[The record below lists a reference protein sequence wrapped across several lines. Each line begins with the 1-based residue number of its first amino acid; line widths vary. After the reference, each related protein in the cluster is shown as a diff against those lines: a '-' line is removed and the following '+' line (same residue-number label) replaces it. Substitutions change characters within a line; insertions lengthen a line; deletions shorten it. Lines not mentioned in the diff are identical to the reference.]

1 MARDKVTYESYE
13 QDVFD
18 NPPQGP
24 VGAHRGSRPVM
35 VRIAPFIIVIVVAT
49 LCGFGAWAYGSGEY
63 QNLLNLKTPQSTTAS
78 SDTSQSTAKSDSS
91 ASDSSDSSSSSD
103 SSTSDSSASDD
114 SSSSADSSSSD
125 SSSSDQ
131 NAQQQTQQTQTAT
144 VNKATQVRV
153 VNGTGV
159 SGYAGQ
165 KADVLQTAG
174 YTSVEAANP
183 TGSLPTGTVV
193 WYQNETDKATAQ
205 DVANTLGITAVEQV
219 QGLSAPITVVLLN

>member
-35 VRIAPFIIVIVVAT
+35 VRIAPFIIVIVVAA

-78 SDTSQSTAKSDSS
+78 SDTTQSTTKSDSS

-125 SSSSDQ
+125 Q
-131 NAQQQTQQTQTAT
+131 NAQQQTQQAQTAT

>member
-18 NPPQGP
+18 NPPAGP
-24 VGAHRGSRPVM
+24 VGAHRGSRPVIT
-35 VRIAPFIIVIVVAT
+35 RIAPFIIVIVVAA
-49 LCGFGAWAYGSGEY
+49 LLGAGAWAVSSGEY
-63 QNLLNLKTPQSTTAS
+63 ANLLNLKSSQSSSTTS
-78 SDTSQSTAKSDSS
+78 TTTKSKKKSTSKSTKSDSS
-91 ASDSSDSSSSSD
+91 STADSTDSSSSD
-103 SSTSDSSASDD
+103 SSTSTDSSNTSTE
-114 SSSSADSSSSD
+114 SSD
-125 SSSSDQ
+125 SSTSDQ
-131 NAQQQTQQTQTAT
+131 SAQQSEQTAT

-183 TGSLPTGTVV
+183 TGSLPSATVV
-193 WYQNETDKATAQ
+193 WYQNESDKATAQ
-205 DVANTLGITAVEQV
+205 DVANTLGISTVQQV
-219 QGLSAPITVVLLN
+219 QGLAAPITVVLMN

>member
-18 NPPQGP
+18 NPPSGP
-24 VGAHRGSRPVM
+24 VGAHRGSRPVIT
-35 VRIAPFIIVIVVAT
+35 RIAPFIIVIVVAA
-49 LCGFGAWAYGSGEY
+49 LLGAGAWAVSSGEY
-63 QNLLNLKTPQSTTAS
+63 ANLLNLKSSQSSSTTSATTKS
-78 SDTSQSTAKSDSS
+78 KTKSKSTKSDSS
-91 ASDSSDSSSSSD
+91 STADSTDSSSSD
-103 SSTSDSSASDD
+103 SSTSTDSSNTSTE
-114 SSSSADSSSSD
+114 SSD
-125 SSSSDQ
+125 SSTSDQ
-131 NAQQQTQQTQTAT
+131 SAQQSEQAAT

-183 TGSLPTGTVV
+183 TGSLPSATVV
-193 WYQNETDKATAQ
+193 WYQNESDKATAQ
-205 DVANTLGITAVEQV
+205 DVANTLGISTVQQV
-219 QGLSAPITVVLLN
+219 QGLAAPITVVLMN